1 LEIFL
6 VREANDLAALHMEV
20 HRTMVVEKI
29 PGAEEA
35 QTKVKETAGS
45 MTAAV
50 RKVLLAGVGAVALTK
65 DEIEDFVAKL
75 VERGEIA
82 EQDGRRLVKD
92 VLARRREQAEKVE
105 ATVEVQVEK
114 AESTLDQRIEG
125 MLTRLNVP
133 TKSDIDELSS
143 KISILAEKVDA
154 LQKSTNS

>member
-1 LEIFL
+1 MRKVKNRSAL
-6 VREANDLAALHMEV
+6 VMEV
-20 HRTMVVEKI
+20 CCIMVVEKS

-35 QTKVKETAGS
+35 QSKVKETTGS

-65 DEIEDFVAKL
+65 DGIEDFVAKL

-92 VLARRREQAEKVE
+92 VLARRREQAEQVE
-105 ATVEVQVEK
+105 TTLDVQVDKTE
-114 AESTLDQRIEG
+114 TMLDQRIQG

-133 TKSDIDELSS
+133 TKSDIDDLSG
-143 KISILAEKVDA
+143 KIALLAEKVDA
-154 LQKSTNS
+154 LQKSTQ

>member
-1 LEIFL
+1 
-6 VREANDLAALHMEV
+6 
-20 HRTMVVEKI
+20 MVVEKI
-29 PGAEEA
+29 PGAEDA
-35 QTKVKETAGS
+35 QAKAKETAGS

-92 VLARRREQAEKVE
+92 VLARRREQAEKAE
-105 ATVEVQVEK
+105 ATMEVQVDK
-114 AESTLDQRIEG
+114 AESMLDQRIEG

-133 TKSDIDELSS
+133 TKSDIDELSG
-143 KISILAEKVDA
+143 KISLLAEKVDA
-154 LQKSTNS
+154 LQKSTQE